1 MACQFLNKMI
11 TQYHFT
17 NKEIVATPEMNED
30 VITEHAPQKLDLVSA
45 DMPS

>member
-30 VITEHAPQKLDLVSA
+30 VKKLDLVSA